1 MANAT
6 YARRY
11 AQAALELGIEH
22 GDLEV
27 WEHDLALL
35 GELWKDADRRAY
47 FEDVRAGKQERLKRV
62 REHLGEHLSP
72 RVLNMVLLLVT
83 RGRTSLIPYIVRH
96 FADLER
102 QRDQQVVAHV
112 TAACELSAEEQ
123 SELRSLLETQ
133 TGKKVELE
141 TEVNPDIL
149 GGLIIKVEDQLL
161 DLSVVGKLNRMRSL
175 VIGRRT

>member
-1 MANAT
+1 MAST
-6 YARRY
+6 IYARRF
-11 AQAALELGIEH
+11 AQAALELGLQY

-47 FEDVRAGKQERLKRV
+47 LEDVRISKQDRLERARQ
-62 REHLGEHLSP
+62 HLGEHLSP

-102 QRDQQVVAHV
+102 QREQQVVAHV
-112 TAACELSAEEQ
+112 TATCELTVDEQ
-123 SELRSLLETQ
+123 NELRSLLATQ
-133 TGKKVELE
+133 TGKNVELE
-141 TEVNPDIL
+141 TVIDADIL
-149 GGLIIKVEDQLL
+149 GGLVIKVEDQLL
-161 DLSVVGKLNRMRSL
+161 DLSVVGKLSRMRGQI
-175 VIGRRT
+175 IGRQA